1 MASFKIEELFGDGST
16 VSEPSHEKNKP
27 TTQRAMG
34 QVRPYQDH
42 RTRAETEQLIKD
54 TLKASKKH
62 MTLGAI
68 ARQMERTPSPH
79 LRMIFAEMVK
89 AGQLIETADTPN
101 NERWIRYWYSLP

>member
-1 MASFKIEELFGDGST
+1 MATFKIEDLFGHGQT
-16 VSEPSHEKNKP
+16 VPEPSHAKNKP
-27 TTQRAMG
+27 MTQRAMG
-34 QVRPYQDH
+34 QVKPYQEH

-54 TLKASKKH
+54 ILATAKKN

-79 LRMIFAEMVK
+79 LRMIFADMVK
-89 AGQLIETADTPN
+89 AGELVETADTPN